1 MEGEEREGWGWGVG
15 GDGGRE
21 EWGGGGLG
29 RVLLIKTI
37 ILPLMKLGDLS
48 QGLSTI
54 NFNKLSTFSKVLK
67 VLK

>member
-1 MEGEEREGWGWGVG
+1 MGGGGWGEGGVG
-15 GDGGRE
+15 GL
-21 EWGGGGLG
+21 GGLG